1 MTHVKADQ
9 GQVSAI
15 CVQVVETLLLEVA
28 AQALTLRPTH
38 GGLVQDRLQVPQ
50 GSQNVVAQGLEP
62 EQTEQGLVCFQGQTL
77 KPLCH
82 NYRTLEKYNYG

>member
-28 AQALTLRPTH
+28 AQALTLEPIH
-38 GGLVQDRLQVPQ
+38 GGLVQGRLQVPQ
-50 GSQNVVAQGLEP
+50 GSQNVFTQGLEV
-62 EQTEQGLVCFQGQTL
+62 EQMEHTAKFKKCIWNKY
-77 KPLCH
+77 KPS
-82 NYRTLEKYNYG
+82 T